1 MKITKQLLREIIK
14 EEINKVLLN
23 EISNGKS
30 ELTAMHPEIVEF
42 LDVLIYEPERSGIAP
57 EKLNQILAE
66 IKHHLSLLEANI
78 KPGKYLHDK
87 RPANAIELAALRSA
101 AILGVIKRAK
111 TTK

>member
-1 MKITKQLLREIIK
+1 MKITKQLLTEIIK

-23 EISNGKS
+23 EMSNGES

-42 LDVLIYEPERSGIAP
+42 LDGLIYTPEKSGIAP

-66 IKHHLSLLEANI
+66 IKHHLGVLGANI
-78 KPGKYLHDK
+78 KPGKFLHDK
-87 RPANAIELAALRSA
+87 KPASAIQLAALRSA
-101 AILGVIKRAK
+101 AILGAIKRAK